1 MASIVEEKIFALN
14 DTFRSLTARKR
25 WCISWSDKELI
36 SVTAENGVLFLP
48 IEVAYKTSVTMHAA
62 FQLNDVCSNTK
73 NAMPLRKNAIKD
85 TETHVYL

>member
-1 MASIVEEKIFALN
+1 
-14 DTFRSLTARKR
+14 
-25 WCISWSDKELI
+25 
-36 SVTAENGVLFLP
+36 
-48 IEVAYKTSVTMHAA
+48 MHAA